1 MENHAPN
8 QELGVNQVTNQ
19 VPLIRPLA
27 ANTPGGLGPHY
38 RVQTLCADG
47 KWEKHS
53 IFRAAKDAESC
64 AQELESGG
72 TQARVVRYE
81 GCAAAG

>member
-1 MENHAPN
+1 M
-8 QELGVNQVTNQ
+8 
-19 VPLIRPLA
+19 IRPLA

-38 RVQTLCADG
+38 RVQVLCADG

-53 IFRAAKDAESC
+53 IFRSAKDAEVRT
-64 AQELESGG
+64 QELEAVG
-72 TQARVVRYE
+72 THARVVKYE